1 MIIEFFGCEWNKC
14 LTKLNTVLLK
24 KKTCVNY
31 YAVTETQSSIVL
43 FGIYLTY
50 RGI

>member
-24 KKTCVNY
+24 KKP
-31 YAVTETQSSIVL
+31 VL
-43 FGIYLTY
+43 IIMQLLRLRVALFYLVF
-50 RGI
+50 I